1 MDGLLREGEQA
12 LEGQMG
18 GNSNTQTN
26 TGDDQGN
33 MGGGDNQQQ
42 SGGNQSSG
50 GGFLGGVE
58 RTGEDT
64 MVNQGTL
71 QYQPHNSPA
80 MFWRYTA
87 DMGMQKST
95 NSQIRR
101 ACLQQWTELSM
112 ESSIRS
118 FRNFKN
124 ESYKGSRRREGAA
137 SVR

>member
-12 LEGQMG
+12 LDGQIG
-18 GNSNTQTN
+18 DNSNTQTN
-26 TGDDQGN
+26 TSDDQGN
-33 MGGGDNQQQ
+33 TGGSDNQQQ

-80 MFWRYTA
+80 MFWRYTTDTVA
-87 DMGMQKST
+87 CRDQP
-95 NSQIRR
+95 IR
-101 ACLQQWTELSM
+101 
-112 ESSIRS
+112 
-118 FRNFKN
+118 K
-124 ESYKGSRRREGAA
+124 
-137 SVR
+137 